1 MVNRILDSHQ
11 HFWKYSPQKYPWI
24 GDNMEVLKKDFLPQE
39 LRQIYNLQ
47 GISGCVAIQAEQS
60 EEETDFLLELADLHL
75 FIRGVVGWVD
85 LRNPQLTSRLEHYST
100 RKKLKGFR
108 HLVQDEPD
116 AHYMLDPTFQK
127 GLGSLEKYGYTFD
140 LLVYP
145 HQMEAAIQTVR
156 NHPGLNFVLDHMGK
170 PDIENGVIKKW
181 ANSIQ
186 TLALEPNVYCKISG
200 MVTEASW
207 TRWQLDDFIPYLDT
221 VFQAFGTDR
230 LMFGSDWP
238 VCMVAAKYAAVI
250 NVLLHYMGGFSE
262 QERQKLFYE
271 NTKDFYGLNMA
282 Y

>member
-1 MVNRILDSHQ
+1 MVDRILDSHQ

-24 GDNMEVLKKDFLPQE
+24 GENMELLKKDFIPGE
-39 LRQIYNLQ
+39 LHQIYTHQ
-47 GISGCVAIQAEQS
+47 GINGSVAIQAEQS
-60 EEETDFLLELADLHL
+60 EEETEFLLELADLHP
-75 FIRGVVGWVD
+75 FIFGVVGWVD
-85 LRNPQLTSRLEHYST
+85 LRSPQLPSRLEHFSA

-116 AHYMLDPTFQK
+116 AFFMLDPSFQR
-127 GLGSLEKYGYTFD
+127 GLGWLQKYGYTFD

-156 NHPGLNFVLDHMGK
+156 NFPGLKFVLDHMGK
-170 PDIENGVIKKW
+170 PAIENGVMEDWASSIK
-181 ANSIQ
+181 
-186 TLALEPNVYCKISG
+186 TLALEPNVCCKVSG

-238 VCMVAAKYAAVI
+238 VCLVAAKYAAVI

-262 QERQKLFYE
+262 VDKQKVFFT
-271 NTKDFYGLNMA
+271 NAKDFYGLEI
-282 Y
+282 

>member
-1 MVNRILDSHQ
+1 
-11 HFWKYSPQKYPWI
+11 
-24 GDNMEVLKKDFLPQE
+24 MEVLKRDFLPKE
-39 LRQIYNLQ
+39 LHQIYTHQ
-47 GISGCVAIQAEQS
+47 GISGSVAIQAEQS
-60 EEETDFLLELADLHL
+60 EEETEFLLELADIHL
-75 FIRGVVGWVD
+75 FILGVVGWVD
-85 LRNPQLTSRLEHYST
+85 LRHPELPSRLEHYSA
-100 RKKLKGFR
+100 RKRLKGFR

-116 AHYMLDPTFQK
+116 ARFLMDPSFQK

-156 NHPGLNFVLDHMGK
+156 NFPALKFVLDHMGK
-170 PDIENGVIKKW
+170 PDIKNGKLRDW
-181 ANSIQ
+181 ANSIK
-186 TLALEPNVYCKISG
+186 TLALEPNVYCKVSG

-238 VCMVAAKYAAVI
+238 VCLVAAKYAAVI
-250 NVLLHYMGGFSE
+250 NTLLHYMGGFSE
-262 QERQKLFYE
+262 QDKHKLFYE
-271 NTKDFYGLNMA
+271 NTKNFYGLHIP